1 MMFSDKSG
9 KFSFAQ
15 PILCR
20 SMGIREKMAV
30 HALNEK
36 MGDLLEP
43 LLEESSDDD
52 ESSMYSSS
60 PKATEFKATPL
71 EKLKS
76 FLGKFTVFFSR
87 VN

>member
-1 MMFSDKSG
+1 
-9 KFSFAQ
+9 
-15 PILCR
+15 
-20 SMGIREKMAV
+20 MGIREKMAV

-43 LLEESSDDD
+43 LLEGDEESSDDD

-76 FLGKFTVFFSR
+76 FLGKFMVFFSR

>member
-1 MMFSDKSG
+1 
-9 KFSFAQ
+9 
-15 PILCR
+15 
-20 SMGIREKMAV
+20 MAV

-43 LLEESSDDD
+43 LLEGDEESSDDD